1 MAVLL
6 GAILAGTLVFARKP
20 LLSGGALGKTVFGL
34 AAFLLMALVFLLAIE
49 RIEGMGENT
58 Q

>member
-6 GAILAGTLVFARKP
+6 GGMLAGILVFARKP
-20 LLSGGALGKTVFGL
+20 LLAGGALGKTVYGL
-34 AAFLLMALVFLLAIE
+34 AALLLVTMVVLLGIE